1 MTALAAADAAPST
14 GDASDAAR
22 PRVRHLATE
31 TFVTVKFDIVTD
43 LNEAGFATAQA
54 FLDVVTERF
63 TEAVSSGE
71 WRERIFRNTRV
82 ALGLFLWY
90 PNINLV
96 HFSLATLFCAC
107 FLSQARSSCYWWLS
121 AAAISSPSRCH
132 SSPPSGTANA
142 FASNI
147 ADTVT

>member
-1 MTALAAADAAPST
+1 MACFRYYHRRGQHLVWSTPVYGPKARAAMTALAAADAAPST

-43 LNEAGFATAQA
+43 LNEAGFVTAQA

-71 WRERIFRNTRV
+71 WRERIFRKGTHMNTR
-82 ALGLFLWY
+82 A
-90 PNINLV
+90 
-96 HFSLATLFCAC
+96 HST
-107 FLSQARSSCYWWLS
+107 RRES
-121 AAAISSPSRCH
+121 A
-132 SSPPSGTANA
+132 
-142 FASNI
+142 
-147 ADTVT
+147 